1 MFYVYNFQSFRYCG
15 MPAGSVFKVLR
26 YIQAHRAK
34 IKKTPTYAE
43 YVERHQKHN
52 MKIFSIF

>member
-1 MFYVYNFQSFRYCG
+1 MFIIFNHSAIAACPLAPFSRCHAIFRRTG
-15 MPAGSVFKVLR
+15 EN
-26 YIQAHRAK
+26 
-34 IKKTPTYAE
+34 KKTPTYAE

>member
-1 MFYVYNFQSFRYCG
+1 MFIISNRSATVAYSFHFTTFYSSTPGRN
-15 MPAGSVFKVLR
+15 
-26 YIQAHRAK
+26 
-34 IKKTPTYAE
+34 KKTPTYAE

>member
-1 MFYVYNFQSFRYCG
+1 
-15 MPAGSVFKVLR
+15 MPAGSVFKVSR

-52 MKIFSIF
+52 MKFFSIF